1 VGTVEVRGRQQRAVF
16 ATLVRHLHLHLLCNW
31 WQKQATSAP
40 KTNDDTQAGHAPG
53 RTSTHQVV
61 DGWARAEAEC
71 GAFGIIGPAPQWIA
85 GSQLTAHSSQLDMD
99 ADMTWAGTR
108 TWPWGSSPRL
118 ASKDPANSQMSTS
131 PSLHL
136 HLDLDA
142 CNPSLFAFGAFWH
155 PSAPATRFVIPFQM
169 TT

>member
-1 VGTVEVRGRQQRAVF
+1 MLALLVVEFIALAVADGARYRQVPKLWGGKQWAARDPGRGSTVGTVEVRGRQQRAVF

-31 WQKQATSAP
+31 WQKLATSAP

-53 RTSTHQVV
+53 RTGTRQVL

-71 GAFGIIGPAPQWIA
+71 GAFGIIGPASQWIA

-108 TWPWGSSPRL
+108 TWHGGARL
-118 ASKDPANSQMSTS
+118 
-131 PSLHL
+131 
-136 HLDLDA
+136 
-142 CNPSLFAFGAFWH
+142 G
-155 PSAPATRFVIPFQM
+155 
-169 TT
+169 